1 MQLINNKPLREDGL
15 PGLVGN
21 VYAAPIDNY
30 MYTDKA
36 LVKEGIDKLKVV
48 LENISYTENPCIV
61 KTSHLMVCNNKPLI
75 KYFTTY
81 TIGKYGEIKVDSE
94 FVSLGGHYDLPKMGY
109 NLEMAKD
116 FKNIEY
122 YGYGNLEN
130 YPDFMS
136 QAVLG
141 IYKTTTSDMLEPY
154 IRPQESGNRCG
165 VRFARVTN
173 DDGLGLEFLAV
184 DKPFN
189 FNSRTTT
196 DNNLIA
202 AKHLEDVQVMEL
214 NNIIIDGFVRGVG
227 SNSCGPDTR
236 DEFKYILTKN
246 NPFKYSFIVRP
257 IREGENN

>member
-1 MQLINNKPLREDGL
+1 
-15 PGLVGN
+15 
-21 VYAAPIDNY
+21 
-30 MYTDKA
+30 
-36 LVKEGIDKLKVV
+36 
-48 LENISYTENPCIV
+48 
-61 KTSHLMVCNNKPLI
+61 MVCNNKPLI

-94 FVSLGGHYDLPKMGY
+94 FVSLGGHYDLPKIGY

-214 NNIIIDGFVRGVG
+214 NNIIIDGFVRGTG
-227 SNSCGPDTR
+227 SQSCGPQPEKYAR
-236 DEFKYILTKN
+236 PNLKKPLEFD
-246 NPFKYSFIVRP
+246 FIIRP
-257 IREGENN
+257 IIND